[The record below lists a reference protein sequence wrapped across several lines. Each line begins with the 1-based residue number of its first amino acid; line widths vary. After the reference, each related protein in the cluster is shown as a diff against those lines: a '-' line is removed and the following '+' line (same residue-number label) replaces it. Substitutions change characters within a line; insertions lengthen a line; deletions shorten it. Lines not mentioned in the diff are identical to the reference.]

1 MSNTSFDK
9 IIDSV
14 FDSLKKLTPALL
26 ALLIASSFILFAPEE
41 FMNKISLGNLG
52 DGFKTVCGFVFII
65 SLSLIVSILA
75 FSIVEAIRKKCFV
88 KSLEKE
94 LPHLTYPEKIIV
106 KLMYHMPAHS
116 SSLSVQE
123 GITGALLQ
131 KKIIACASSV
141 GDNVGVFTFQFILQP
156 WVVKYLDSH
165 PDFFHMTEEQIK
177 TQLKDHYNRIGL
189 FN

>member
-41 FMNKISLGNLG
+41 FMNKISLDNLG
-52 DGFKTVCGFVFII
+52 DGFKTVCGFIFVI

-75 FSIVEAIRKKCFV
+75 FSIVEAIRRKCFV

-94 LPHLTYPEKIIV
+94 MPHLTDPEKIIV

-116 SSLSVQE
+116 ISLSAQA

-131 KKIIACASSV
+131 KKIIAYASSV
-141 GDNVGVFTFQFILQP
+141 GDGIGVFTFQFVLQP

-165 PDFFHMTEEQIK
+165 DDFCKISQSELQKCLEE
-177 TQLKDHYNRIGL
+177 HYKRIRI
-189 FN
+189 

>member
-1 MSNTSFDK
+1 M
-9 IIDSV
+9 
-14 FDSLKKLTPALL
+14 
-26 ALLIASSFILFAPEE
+26 
-41 FMNKISLGNLG
+41 
-52 DGFKTVCGFVFII
+52 
-65 SLSLIVSILA
+65 
-75 FSIVEAIRKKCFV
+75 V
-88 KSLEKE
+88 KSMEKE
-94 LPHLTYPEKIIV
+94 LPRLTNSEKIIV

-116 SSLSVQE
+116 ISLSAQE
-123 GITGALLQ
+123 GITASLLQ
-131 KKIIACASSV
+131 KKIVVCASSV